1 MKLFEPGKIGKME
14 LKNRIVMSPMN
25 VGRMCEADDSW
36 GERIKEYYAARAR
49 GGTGLI
55 TVMWAPVSQ
64 KLEPATKGYLNIYS
78 DSHLESLHKVIEGIH
93 QHGAKVSVQITAGR
107 GRVIRVKWQNP
118 NVAPV
123 SASATP
129 CYFSPERVARAI
141 TTQEAEEL
149 TQAFGAAAMRCKM
162 AGADAIEIHGHE
174 GYLSDQFMTGLWN
187 QRTDKYGGSR
197 EKRLTFAR
205 ESIEAIRREVGAD
218 FPIIYRIG
226 LDHYLEGGR
235 KPEESLWI
243 LRQLEAMG
251 INAFHVDA
259 GCYETMW
266 WPHPPT
272 YQLPGCLVNMAEM
285 AKQAVSVPII
295 SVGKL
300 CYPNLAEEVLQEEK
314 ADFIAIG
321 RGLLADP
328 DWANKVMEGRPE
340 DIRPCIGDHDG
351 CLGELHQ
358 AKSTSCTVNPS
369 CGHEKEWV
377 LTPILKRKTVLI
389 VGGGPAGMEAA
400 RVAAIKGFDVTLWE
414 KTDSLGGNL
423 KPASAPEF
431 KKDLKLLIDYQIT
444 QLKKLLVKIELN
456 KESLA
461 GEILSYGAG
470 HTLLAT
476 GAVQE
481 IPKISGVDRHNLITA
496 RDLLLGKRKV
506 EESVLVVGGGLMG
519 CETALHLVQKGHKVT
534 VIELLPDILLN
545 GVVQHNRLMLL
556 EMIKA
561 YNIRVLTNARVIKV
575 ATDGILIKKDDQEEV
590 LPIKSLVF
598 AAGMRSCN
606 ELQQSLTNKLPRLH
620 AIGDCVQPGH
630 IINAIWAAFNTA
642 RKLE

>member
-14 LKNRIVMSPMN
+14 LKNRIVMPPMN
-25 VGRMCEADDSW
+25 VGRMCDADDSW
-36 GERIKEYYAARAR
+36 GERIQEYYAARAR

-55 TVMWAPVSQ
+55 TTMWAPVSQ
-64 KLEPATKGYLNIYS
+64 KLEPATKGYLNLHS

-93 QHGAKVSVQITAGR
+93 RHGAKASVQLTAGR
-107 GRVIRVKWQNP
+107 GRVIRVKWQDP
-118 NVAPV
+118 TVSPV

-129 CYFSPERVARAI
+129 CYFSPERKARAI

-149 TQAFGAAAMRCKM
+149 AQAFGAAAMRCKM

-187 QRTDKYGGSR
+187 QRTDKYGGSK

-205 ESIEAIRREVGAD
+205 ESIEAIRREAGVD

-243 LRQLEAMG
+243 LQQLETMG
-251 INAFHVDA
+251 VNAFHVDA

-272 YQLPGCLVNMAEM
+272 YQPPGCMVTMAEM

-300 CYPNLAEEVLQEEK
+300 CYPDLAEEVLQAGK

-321 RGLLADP
+321 RGMLADP
-328 DWANKVMEGRPE
+328 DWANKVGAGRWE

-369 CGHEKEWV
+369 CGHEKEWI
-377 LTPILKRKTVLI
+377 LTPIQKKKTVLI

-400 RVAAIKGFDVTLWE
+400 RVAAMRGFDVTLWE
-414 KTDSLGGNL
+414 KTDRLGGNL
-423 KPASAPEF
+423 KPASVPEF
-431 KKDLKLLIDYQIT
+431 KKDLRLLIDYQIS
-444 QLKKLLVKIELN
+444 QLKKLPVNIEFN
-456 KESLA
+456 KESFSE
-461 GEILSYGAG
+461 EILGYGAE

-476 GAVQE
+476 GALQE
-481 IPKISGVDRHNLITA
+481 IPKILGVDGHNLITA
-496 RDLLLGKRKV
+496 RDLLLGKRSA
-506 EESVLVVGGGLMG
+506 EEGVLVIGGGLMG
-519 CETALHLVQKGHKVT
+519 CETALHLAQKGHKVT
-534 VIELLPDILLN
+534 IIELLPDILSN

-556 EMIKA
+556 SMIKH
-561 YNIRVLTNARVIKV
+561 YRVEILTNARITKVTADGVVIKKG
-575 ATDGILIKKDDQEEV
+575 DREEV
-590 LPIKSLVF
+590 LPLKSLVF
-598 AAGMRSCN
+598 AAGMRPCN
-606 ELQQSLTNKLPRLH
+606 ELQQSLTNKLPGLH

-630 IINAIWAAFNTA
+630 ITNAIWTAFNTA
-642 RKLE
+642 RKLD